1 MSWDEKEVGVGDF
14 VLLPQINMES
24 FLENLKI
31 RHSAGNIYT
40 YIGKNNYIKINV
52 KNVVQNTKAYTIMI
66 NNNNDND
73 FQVKY
78 A

>member
-40 YIGKNNYIKINV
+40 YIGKNTLYQDKCIINV
-52 KNVVQNTKAYTIMI
+52 LNTKAYKVMKI
-66 NNNNDND
+66 NNNDND